1 MVSRMFLIKIAKLDS
16 ILIFLEPKINLLGV
30 SNQGNMIDILQEQEE
45 KEISITDSW
54 LNQIEEQME
63 EKEEIRIKML
73 FIQKWF
79 RVRIV

>member
-1 MVSRMFLIKIAKLDS
+1 MVSRMFLIKIIKLDT